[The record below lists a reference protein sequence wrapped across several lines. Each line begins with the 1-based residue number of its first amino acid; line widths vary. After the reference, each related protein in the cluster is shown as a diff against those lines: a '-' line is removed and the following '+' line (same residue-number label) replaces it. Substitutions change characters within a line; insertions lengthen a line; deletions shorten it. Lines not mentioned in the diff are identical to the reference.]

1 MSTYSKSRC
10 AICHKLFYH
19 ENGTAPVCDSICCWE
34 AYLRHKDDESAPE
47 VDCETMDAQR
57 EAAEVTR

>member
-10 AICHKLFYH
+10 VICGTLFQH
-19 ENGTAPVCDSICCWE
+19 ESGTAPACDAICYE
-34 AYLRHKDDESAPE
+34 AYLRRHKDDESAPE
-47 VDCETMDAQR
+47 ADCETMDAER